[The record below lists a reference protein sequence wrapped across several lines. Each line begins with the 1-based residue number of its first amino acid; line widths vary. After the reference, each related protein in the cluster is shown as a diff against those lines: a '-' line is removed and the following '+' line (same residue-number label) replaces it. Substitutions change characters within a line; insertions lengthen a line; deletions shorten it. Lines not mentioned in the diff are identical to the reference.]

1 MRPDGGCAGGRIML
15 QCIVIGVITGSLGVA
30 ISVFLQR
37 EGDMVTRVYDR
48 YWPLPWKPSAGV
60 REFQF
65 VSGAALAIGF
75 TICVTLQTVPG
86 VCI

>member
-1 MRPDGGCAGGRIML
+1 MPPDDGCAGGRIML

-37 EGDMVTRVYDR
+37 EGEMVTRVYDR

-65 VSGAALAIGF
+65 VSAASLTIFF
-75 TICVTLQTVPG
+75 TICVTLQTVLG
-86 VCI
+86 ICI